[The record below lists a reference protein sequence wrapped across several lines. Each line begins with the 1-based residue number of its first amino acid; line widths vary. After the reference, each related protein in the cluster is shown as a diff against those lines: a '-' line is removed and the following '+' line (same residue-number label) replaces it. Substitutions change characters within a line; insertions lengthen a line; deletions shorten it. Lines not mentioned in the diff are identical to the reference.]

1 MTHRLDFIVPGDP
14 AQHTG
19 GYLYDAHIVTELR
32 RLGWT
37 VAVHGLPGRFPE
49 ADATARDALERTL
62 ATLPSGRLV
71 VVDGL
76 ALGGLPEVA
85 IRHGYRLR
93 LVALVHHPLADERG
107 LSLARRHCLLAS
119 ERAALAAVGR
129 VITTS
134 PWTARRL
141 ADFGLQPSRVRT
153 VEPGVTPLALA
164 RADGEPPRLLC
175 VGTVSPRKGQD
186 LLVRAL
192 ARLRDTPWHCDCIGS
207 STRDPD
213 FAGAVAGLIHE
224 AGLDDRIQLHGECDD
239 ARLRAA
245 YAGADLFVLPSHYE
259 GYGMVVTEAIA
270 AGLPVLTTTGGALSE
285 TLPPGAGIV
294 VPPDDVDA
302 LTEALAA
309 LIGDRARRH
318 ALREGARK
326 ARAALRDW
334 PQAGAE
340 FAAALSGME
349 RSPAAMGGEPRAAN
363 LGAPPPGGQSRGAN
377 LGKPS
382 SGGRA

>member
-14 AQHTG
+14 AQRTG

-49 ADATARDALERTL
+49 GDATARDALERTL

-85 IRHGYRLR
+85 IRHGCRLR

-175 VGTVSPRKGQD
+175 VGSVSPRKGQD

-239 ARLRAA
+239 AHLRAA

-285 TLPPGAGIV
+285 TLPPGAGIA

>member
-1 MTHRLDFIVPGDP
+1 M
-14 AQHTG
+14 
-19 GYLYDAHIVTELR
+19 
-32 RLGWT
+32 
-37 VAVHGLPGRFPE
+37 
-49 ADATARDALERTL
+49 
-62 ATLPSGRLV
+62 
-71 VVDGL
+71 
-76 ALGGLPEVA
+76 
-85 IRHGYRLR
+85 
-93 LVALVHHPLADERG
+93 
-107 LSLARRHCLLAS
+107 
-119 ERAALAAVGR
+119 
-129 VITTS
+129 
-134 PWTARRL
+134 
-141 ADFGLQPSRVRT
+141 
-153 VEPGVTPLALA
+153 TPLALA
-164 RADGEPPRLLC
+164 PADGEPPRLLC

-192 ARLRDTPWHCDCIGS
+192 ARLRDAPWHCDCIGS

-213 FAGAVAGLIHE
+213 FARAVARLIRE
-224 AGLDDRIQLHGECDD
+224 AGLADRIELHGECDD

-259 GYGMVVTEAIA
+259 GYGMVVSEAIA

-285 TLPPGAGIV
+285 TLPPGAGIA

>member
-14 AQHTG
+14 AQRTG
-19 GYLYDAHIVTELR
+19 GYLYDTHIVTELR

-37 VAVHGLPGRFPE
+37 VAVHGLLGRFPE

-85 IRHGYRLR
+85 IRHGCRLR

-164 RADGEPPRLLC
+164 PADGEPPRLLC

-192 ARLRDTPWHCDCIGS
+192 ARLRDTPWHCDSIGS

-224 AGLDDRIQLHGECDD
+224 AGLDDRIQFHGECDD

-285 TLPPGAGIV
+285 TLPPGAGIA

-340 FAAALSGME
+340 FAAALSGMD

>member
-14 AQHTG
+14 AQRTG

-37 VAVHGLPGRFPE
+37 VAVHGLLGRFPE

-85 IRHGYRLR
+85 IRYGCRLR

-141 ADFGLQPSRVRT
+141 ADFGLQPSRVST

-239 ARLRAA
+239 AHLRAA

-259 GYGMVVTEAIA
+259 GYGMVVTEAIS

-285 TLPPGAGIV
+285 TLPPGAGIA

>member
-14 AQHTG
+14 AQRTG

-85 IRHGYRLR
+85 IRHGCRLR

-192 ARLRDTPWHCDCIGS
+192 ARLRDTPWHCDSIGS

-285 TLPPGAGIV
+285 TLPPGAGIA

>member
-14 AQHTG
+14 AQRTG

-85 IRHGYRLR
+85 IRHGCRLR

-119 ERAALAAVGR
+119 ERAALAAVER

-141 ADFGLQPSRVRT
+141 ADFGLQRSRVST

-224 AGLDDRIQLHGECDD
+224 AGLDDRIQFHGECDD
-239 ARLRAA
+239 AHLRAA

-340 FAAALSGME
+340 FAAALSGMD

>member
-1 MTHRLDFIVPGDP
+1 MTRRLDFIVPGDP
-14 AQHTG
+14 AQRTG
-19 GYLYDAHIVTELR
+19 GYLYDAHIVAALR
-32 RLGWT
+32 GLGWT
-37 VAVHGLPGRFPE
+37 VDVHGLPGRFPD

-62 ATLPSGRLV
+62 AGLPSGRQV

-85 IRHGYRLR
+85 IRHGRRLA

-141 ADFGLQPSRVRT
+141 ADFGLQPSRVST
-153 VEPGVTPLALA
+153 VEPGVAPLALA

-192 ARLRDTPWHCDCIGS
+192 ACLRDTPWHCDCIGS

-285 TLPPGAGIV
+285 TLPPGAGIA

-363 LGAPPPGGQSRGAN
+363 PGAQTSGRHPRAAN

>member
-14 AQHTG
+14 AQRTG

-85 IRHGYRLR
+85 IRHGCRLR
-93 LVALVHHPLADERG
+93 LVTLVHHPLADERG

-141 ADFGLQPSRVRT
+141 ADFGLQPSRVST
-153 VEPGVTPLALA
+153 VEPA
-164 RADGEPPRLLC
+164 
-175 VGTVSPRKGQD
+175 
-186 LLVRAL
+186 
-192 ARLRDTPWHCDCIGS
+192 
-207 STRDPD
+207 
-213 FAGAVAGLIHE
+213 
-224 AGLDDRIQLHGECDD
+224 
-239 ARLRAA
+239 
-245 YAGADLFVLPSHYE
+245 
-259 GYGMVVTEAIA
+259 
-270 AGLPVLTTTGGALSE
+270 
-285 TLPPGAGIV
+285 
-294 VPPDDVDA
+294 
-302 LTEALAA
+302 
-309 LIGDRARRH
+309 
-318 ALREGARK
+318 
-326 ARAALRDW
+326 
-334 PQAGAE
+334 
-340 FAAALSGME
+340 
-349 RSPAAMGGEPRAAN
+349 
-363 LGAPPPGGQSRGAN
+363 
-377 LGKPS
+377 
-382 SGGRA
+382 

>member
-14 AQHTG
+14 AQRTG

-37 VAVHGLPGRFPE
+37 VAVHGLLGRFPE

-85 IRHGYRLR
+85 IRHGCRLR

-224 AGLDDRIQLHGECDD
+224 AGLYDRIQLHGECDD
-239 ARLRAA
+239 AHLRAA

-285 TLPPGAGIV
+285 TLPPGAGIA

-363 LGAPPPGGQSRGAN
+363 PGAQTSGRHPRAAN

>member
-1 MTHRLDFIVPGDP
+1 MTRRLDFIVPGDP
-14 AQHTG
+14 AQRTG

-37 VAVHGLPGRFPE
+37 VAVHGLLGRFPE

-62 ATLPSGRLV
+62 ATLPSGRLA

-85 IRHGYRLR
+85 IRHGCRLR

-175 VGTVSPRKGQD
+175 VGSVSPRKGQD

-207 STRDPD
+207 STRHPD

-239 ARLRAA
+239 AHLRAA

-363 LGAPPPGGQSRGAN
+363 PGAQTSGRHPRAAN

>member
-37 VAVHGLPGRFPE
+37 VAVHGLLGRFPE

-85 IRHGYRLR
+85 IRHGCRLR

-119 ERAALAAVGR
+119 ERAALAAVER

-141 ADFGLQPSRVRT
+141 ADFGLQRSRVST

-175 VGTVSPRKGQD
+175 VGSVSPRKGQD

-239 ARLRAA
+239 AHLRAA

>member
-37 VAVHGLPGRFPE
+37 VAVHGLLGRFPE

-85 IRHGYRLR
+85 IRHGCRLR

-175 VGTVSPRKGQD
+175 VGSVSPRKGQD

-192 ARLRDTPWHCDCIGS
+192 ARLRDTPWHCDSIGS

-224 AGLDDRIQLHGECDD
+224 AGLDDRIQFHGECDD

-285 TLPPGAGIV
+285 TLPPGAGIA

-363 LGAPPPGGQSRGAN
+363 PGAQTSGRHPRAAN

>member
-14 AQHTG
+14 AQRTG

-37 VAVHGLPGRFPE
+37 VAVHGLLGRFPE

-85 IRHGYRLR
+85 IRHGCRLR

-175 VGTVSPRKGQD
+175 VGSVSPRKGQD

-285 TLPPGAGIV
+285 TLPPGAGIA

-318 ALREGARK
+318 GLREGARK

-363 LGAPPPGGQSRGAN
+363 PGAQTSGRHPRAAN

>member
-37 VAVHGLPGRFPE
+37 VAVHGLLGRFPE

-85 IRHGYRLR
+85 IRHGCRLR

-107 LSLARRHCLLAS
+107 LSPARRHCLLAS
-119 ERAALAAVGR
+119 ERAALAAVRR

-175 VGTVSPRKGQD
+175 VGSVSPRKGQD

-224 AGLDDRIQLHGECDD
+224 AGLDDRIQFHGECDD

-363 LGAPPPGGQSRGAN
+363 PGAQTSGRHPRAAN